1 MTSTARKIASNTLS
15 ILTGKAVDAILSLVL
30 AVTLVRYL
38 GPDDYGRY
46 SLIYVAIGLL
56 QWLPLMGMDKILI
69 RDIAR
74 SPQIQNSLMAKAH
87 AISLMSGL
95 TAYLILILSASVFKP
110 SYTALFAIGGI
121 ELALTPLT
129 IRWVLMELNLEKIY
143 SEIAVRSGKALFV
156 VASLTLIYFR
166 ASLPAFIGARA
177 ASQVL
182 TALLMYLLA
191 RRYGPYKMDFN
202 FKGHVDLL
210 KKSAPMALSHVNTL
224 IHHNIDQVILYSLL
238 GTHYVGIYAAAVR
251 ICRFLNIIPSTF
263 TSNLFPLMSK
273 VKDEKELEKTIS
285 TGSRILAII
294 SAPVVLFTAL
304 WAKDILILLFGH
316 PYAEGGRAFSI
327 LAYAML
333 FTFFGQ
339 LTMHIMIVINKV
351 GIYAWAVATTAAMN
365 VLLNY
370 LFIPHMGMCGA
381 ALATLISYFW
391 SAVGLYL
398 LVPNTRKYT
407 WHAIYSSIRPFVM
420 AGIIIVPAVLKIHMF
435 VSLILIAVLYPAVL
449 WISGSLGE
457 EEKDFIKKVVRAL

>member
-1 MTSTARKIASNTLS
+1 MTSTTRKIASNTLS

-38 GPDDYGRY
+38 GPDNYGRY

-56 QWLPLMGMDKILI
+56 QWLPLMGMDKILV

-74 SPQIQNSLMAKAH
+74 DPESQDSLMAKAH

-95 TAYLILILSASVFKP
+95 AAYFILILFAAVFKP
-110 SYTALFAIGGI
+110 SYTVLFAIGGI

-129 IRWVLMELNLEKIY
+129 IRWVLMELHLEKVY

-156 VASLTLIYFR
+156 VASLTLIYFK
-166 ASLPAFIGARA
+166 APLPSFIGART
-177 ASQVL
+177 ASQIL
-182 TALLMYLLA
+182 TALLMYFFA

-202 FKGHVDLL
+202 FKGHLKLL

-251 ICRFLNIIPSTF
+251 ICRFLNIIPNTF
-263 TSNLFPLMSK
+263 TANLFPLMSK
-273 VKDEKELEKTIS
+273 IKIEKDLKKTIS
-285 TGSRILAII
+285 IGSRILTII

-304 WAKDILILLFGH
+304 WAGDILILLFG
-316 PYAEGGRAFSI
+316 PTYAEGSHAFSI
-327 LAYAML
+327 LAYAMF

-339 LTMHIMIVINKV
+339 LTMHIMVVVNKI
-351 GIYAWAVATTAAMN
+351 GIYAWAVATTAVIN
-365 VLLNY
+365 VILNY

-381 ALATLISYFW
+381 AFATLISYFW

-398 LVPNTRKYT
+398 LVPSTRKYT
-407 WHAIYSSIRPFVM
+407 WHAIYSSIRPFAM
-420 AGIIIVPAVLKIHMF
+420 AAVIIVPAILKIHMF
-435 VSLILIAVLYPAVL
+435 VSLILIAMLYPAVL
-449 WISGSLGE
+449 WVSNSLGE
-457 EEKDFIKKVVRAL
+457 EEKGFIKKVIRTL